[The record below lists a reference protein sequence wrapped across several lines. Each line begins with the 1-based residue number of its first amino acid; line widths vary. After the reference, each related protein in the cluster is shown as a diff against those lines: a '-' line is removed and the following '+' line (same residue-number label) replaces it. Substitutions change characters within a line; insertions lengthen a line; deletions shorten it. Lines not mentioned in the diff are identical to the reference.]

1 MSKKRDV
8 QSVILATIVSLALLP
23 AWGCGNQQQAVAL
36 YVDAVELRELND
48 NAKAIDKLNQAAKVD
63 GRFSLAHS
71 LLGEI
76 YEQKHE
82 YQKSA
87 AAYGTATRLNP
98 WSFRDYFS
106 LGRVY
111 QTMKEF
117 TQAVKAYRR
126 ACELKPNNFEAN
138 LKTAQCLYE
147 VNDYNQAIVYG
158 KRAEKI
164 DANTEELH
172 QLLGNIYDSQKNYD
186 QAVRSYKRD
195 GNGQQQPRGNDV
207 SGDSVS
213 ADQAH

>member
-1 MSKKRDV
+1 MTR
-8 QSVILATIVSLALLP
+8 
-23 AWGCGNQQQAVAL
+23 
-36 YVDAVELRELND
+36 VELRELND
-48 NAKAIDKLNQAAKVD
+48 NDKAIDKLNQAAKAD
-63 GRFSLAHS
+63 KRFSLAIS

-76 YEQKHE
+76 YEQKQE

-87 AAYGTATRLNP
+87 AAYGAATRLNP

-164 DANTEELH
+164 DAEH
-172 QLLGNIYDSQKNYD
+172 
-186 QAVRSYKRD
+186 
-195 GNGQQQPRGNDV
+195 RGA
-207 SGDSVS
+207 SPAFRQYIRFAEGL
-213 ADQAH
+213 